1 MLGRR
6 AEGTNYTVGDAAGWR
21 TPPKWRIHPARSP
34 SKLATSWVKKKIK
47 IKKNCALGSGASFST
62 VLFHELFKYKLSI
75 NEIRVFSS
83 AVFNFVTGSHDVAL
97 VTKGKTTKPAT
108 LDLRS
113 TCTAM
118 AQ

>member
-1 MLGRR
+1 MEDPSEM
-6 AEGTNYTVGDAAGWR
+6 A
-21 TPPKWRIHPARSP
+21 HPP
-34 SKLATSWVKKKIK
+34 SKISFQTGDVLGEKENKN